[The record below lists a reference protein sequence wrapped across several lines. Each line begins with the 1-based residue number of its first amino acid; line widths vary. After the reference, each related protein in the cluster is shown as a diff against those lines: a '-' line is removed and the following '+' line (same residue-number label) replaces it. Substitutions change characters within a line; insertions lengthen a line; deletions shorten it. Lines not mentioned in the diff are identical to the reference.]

1 MNTTSEP
8 CIGFIGL
15 GNMGQ
20 PMAANIAKSGRSMVV
35 FDAAGTAE
43 RAPEGAV
50 VAASAAEVAA
60 AADIVI
66 LSLPDGKV
74 SRLVSEQI
82 LESNSRRTL
91 TILDTSTIGIAGAQ
105 ALQSDLAGQDL
116 AYYDA
121 PVSGGTAGAKAGTVA
136 VMFAGPDAVYA
147 ELEPLFSSFGRP
159 FHVGTAPGQGQAMK
173 ILNNFLSATSMTATS
188 EAISFGEAQG
198 LDMAMMLDVLNV
210 STGQNTA
217 TSDKFPK
224 RILTEAYDAG
234 FTNSLLFKDVK
245 LYQEAVIAGG
255 QPNLVGKAVVNSL
268 GQFTKAE
275 PGSDFT
281 RIYPFVKGGKLKE
294 G

>member
-82 LESNSRRTL
+82 LESNSRKTAM
-91 TILDTSTIGIAGAQ
+91 ILDTSTIGIAGAQ

-159 FHVGTAPGQGQAMK
+159 FHVGTAPGQGQAMH

-255 QPNLVGKAVVNSL
+255 HPNLVGKAVVNSL
-268 GQFTKAE
+268 GQFTEAE

-281 RIYPFVKGGKLKE
+281 RIYPFVKSGKLN
-294 G
+294 GG

>member
-20 PMAANIAKSGRSMVV
+20 PMAANVAKSGRSMVV

-60 AADIVI
+60 MADIVI
-66 LSLPDGKV
+66 LSLPDGKI
-74 SRLVSEQI
+74 SRLVAEQM
-82 LESNSRRTL
+82 LESNSRRTSM
-91 TILDTSTIGIAGAQ
+91 ILDTSTIGIAGAQ
-105 ALQSDLAGQDL
+105 ALQNDLAAQDL

-147 ELEPLFSSFGRP
+147 ELEPLFASFGRP

-234 FTNSLLFKDVK
+234 FTNSLLYKDVK
-245 LYQEAVIAGG
+245 LYQEAITAGG
-255 QPNLVGKAVVNSL
+255 QMSSA
-268 GQFTKAE
+268 
-275 PGSDFT
+275 
-281 RIYPFVKGGKLKE
+281 RR
-294 G
+294 

>member
-1 MNTTSEP
+1 
-8 CIGFIGL
+8 
-15 GNMGQ
+15 
-20 PMAANIAKSGRSMVV
+20 
-35 FDAAGTAE
+35 
-43 RAPEGAV
+43 
-50 VAASAAEVAA
+50 
-60 AADIVI
+60 
-66 LSLPDGKV
+66 
-74 SRLVSEQI
+74 
-82 LESNSRRTL
+82 
-91 TILDTSTIGIAGAQ
+91 
-105 ALQSDLAGQDL
+105 
-116 AYYDA
+116 
-121 PVSGGTAGAKAGTVA
+121 
-136 VMFAGPDAVYA
+136 
-147 ELEPLFSSFGRP
+147 
-159 FHVGTAPGQGQAMK
+159 
-173 ILNNFLSATSMTATS
+173 MTATS
-188 EAISFGEAQG
+188 EASSFGEAQG

-255 QPNLVGKAVVNSL
+255 HPNLVGKAVVNSL